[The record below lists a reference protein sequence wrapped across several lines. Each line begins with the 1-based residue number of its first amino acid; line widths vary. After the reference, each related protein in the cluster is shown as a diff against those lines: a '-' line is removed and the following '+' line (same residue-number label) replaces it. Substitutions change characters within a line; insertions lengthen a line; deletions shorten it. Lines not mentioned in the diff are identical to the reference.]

1 MSVTGRALSQSVPFV
16 CSTPIN
22 FSPAVSRGFFFIGL
36 ICAVVTSDHT
46 AGAQMDRS
54 PEAIWAE
61 LWKLSAQT
69 MALEIML
76 VSLIEGL
83 GRASLGSRVFVASV
97 LQDAVNS
104 ARMMAERGPT
114 QTEGDV
120 HFTRIIGIIRTT
132 AETLGVA
139 DLLPP

>member
-1 MSVTGRALSQSVPFV
+1 
-16 CSTPIN
+16 
-22 FSPAVSRGFFFIGL
+22 
-36 ICAVVTSDHT
+36 
-46 AGAQMDRS
+46 MDKS

-69 MALEIML
+69 MAVEIML

-83 GRASLGSRVFVASV
+83 SRAPLGSRTFVASV
-97 LQDAVNS
+97 LQDAANT
-104 ARMMAERGPT
+104 ARMLAERGPT

>member
-1 MSVTGRALSQSVPFV
+1 
-16 CSTPIN
+16 
-22 FSPAVSRGFFFIGL
+22 
-36 ICAVVTSDHT
+36 
-46 AGAQMDRS
+46 MDRS

-69 MALEIML
+69 MAVEIML

-83 GRASLGSRVFVASV
+83 ARAPAGSRTFVASV
-97 LQDAVNS
+97 LQDAVNT
-104 ARMMAERGPT
+104 ARILAERGPT

-120 HFTRIIGIIRTT
+120 HFTRIIGIIRAT

-139 DLLPP
+139 DSLPP